1 MDIRGAR
8 GALCDVKIEK
18 KCCFAVDDGVK
29 CNLGEG
35 QNGAPN
41 ADKRSDRREPK
52 NKQIQAFVPDDI
64 FQFLPINESQV
75 LRERNSKK
83 KNYRYKKKYSRHW
96 SLRRDR

>member
-1 MDIRGAR
+1 MPAKFAQRAHFVFICVCFLGFTPTWSSMDMDIRGAR
-8 GALCDVKIEK
+8 SDVKIEK

-35 QNGAPN
+35 QNGVPN

-64 FQFLPINESQV
+64 FKVPPTYIYES
-75 LRERNSKK
+75 
-83 KNYRYKKKYSRHW
+83 
-96 SLRRDR
+96 